1 MWLRCLTTGLALWPA
16 TVLVTWATHNSRL
29 LPTVILLGS
38 FLAPGCFALWAH
50 ERYGRRRALGLLP
63 GCFLTG
69 GVLGVLGASVLEHCL
84 LSPSMTLSV
93 GVGLIEEAV
102 KALALVWLL
111 RGHPRIHGQ
120 RTGLVLG
127 AAVGFGFAAF
137 ESSGYA
143 FSALIADRGLSLRA
157 LVETE
162 VLRGL
167 LAPFG
172 HGLWTA
178 ILGGA
183 LLAARRQGRFRLTD
197 QVVACY
203 AGVATLHTLWD
214 SMNGIAGWLVRLPV
228 AGGVLGGPEQE
239 RLRLLVCSA
248 GLLAVALAGVA
259 WLASLVRS
267 TGGASFHGPEGT

>member
-1 MWLRCLTTGLALWPA
+1 MWLRCLTAGLALWVSA
-16 TVLVTWATHNSRL
+16 VLVTAATHNSRL

-38 FLAPGCFALWAH
+38 FLAPGCFVLWAQ
-50 ERYGRRRALGLLP
+50 ERYGRRRAIGLLP
-63 GCFLTG
+63 GCFLVG

-84 LSPSMTLSV
+84 LHPSMTLFA
-93 GVGLIEEAV
+93 GVGLIEEGV

-111 RGHPRIHGQ
+111 RGHPRTRGP

-137 ESSGYA
+137 ESAGYA
-143 FSALIADRGLSLRA
+143 FNALIADRDLSLRA
-157 LVETE
+157 LIETE

-183 LLAARRQGRFRLTD
+183 LLAARHHGRFRLTER
-197 QVVACY
+197 VIACY
-203 AGVATLHTLWD
+203 AGVSLLHALWD
-214 SMNGIAGWLVRLPV
+214 AMNDIAGRLVRLLAADPMP
-228 AGGVLGGPEQE
+228 GGQEQE
-239 RLRLLVCSA
+239 RLRLVLSNA
-248 GLLAVALAGVA
+248 GLLAVALTGVA

-267 TGGASFHGPEGT
+267 TGGASVPRS